1 MLNYF
6 KFNGGDSRDYGVL
19 IRNKKTYNQAEK
31 DITFEPVAGRSG
43 DIVIDNGRYNNVEM
57 GYGVTL
63 FAPTLD
69 EKNINQNINLA
80 YSTQDLKDWLIADG
94 NYYKLTDCYDPD
106 YYRMACYSGGMEF
119 ETFTTNIA
127 KTDIIFNCK
136 PYKYRNDGENLIEI
150 NHNSEII
157 YNPEAHN
164 ALPYIKI
171 YGINSHTTTVFSIN
185 GKTYIL
191 SNVDG
196 YVEMDCE
203 MQNVFKDT
211 IPKNNTFQGQ
221 YLPTLSPGKNKI
233 NFISNIA
240 KIEIIP
246 KWRTI

>member
-1 MLNYF
+1 MINYF
-6 KFNGGDSRDYGVL
+6 NFNGKDSRDYGVL

-43 DIVIDNGRYNNVEM
+43 DIVIDNGRYNNIKM

-69 EKNINQNINLA
+69 KKNTNQNMNLA

-136 PYKYRNDGENLIEI
+136 PYKYRNDGNSLIEVSDGESI
-150 NHNSEII
+150 F
-157 YNPEAHN
+157 NPEAHKS
-164 ALPYIKI
+164 LPYIKI
-171 YGINSHTTTVFSIN
+171 YSITETGN
-185 GKTYIL
+185 VVLRLNDQTIYLSQVDEYIEID
-191 SNVDG
+191 S
-196 YVEMDCE
+196 E
-203 MQNVFKDT
+203 MQNAFKGLT
-211 IPKNNTFQGQ
+211 PQNNLLKSTN
-221 YLPTLSPGKNKI
+221 YPILLPGI
-233 NFISNIA
+233 NRVNYVSNVA
-240 KIEIIP
+240 KVEIIP
-246 KWRTI
+246 RWRTI

>member
-1 MLNYF
+1 MINYF
-6 KFNGGDSRDYGVL
+6 NFNGKDSRDYGVL

-69 EKNINQNINLA
+69 KKNTNQNVNLS
-80 YSTQDLKDWLIADG
+80 YSTQNLKDWLIADG

-136 PYKYRNDGENLIEI
+136 PYKYRNDGNSLIEVSDGESI
-150 NHNSEII
+150 F
-157 YNPEAHN
+157 NPEAHKS
-164 ALPYIKI
+164 LPYIKI
-171 YGINSHTTTVFSIN
+171 YSITETGN
-185 GKTYIL
+185 VVLRLNDQTIYLSQVDEYIEID
-191 SNVDG
+191 S
-196 YVEMDCE
+196 E
-203 MQNVFKDT
+203 MQNVFKGLT
-211 IPKNNTFQGQ
+211 PQNNLLKSTNFPIL
-221 YLPTLSPGKNKI
+221 LPGI
-233 NFISNIA
+233 NRINYVSNVA
-240 KIEIIP
+240 KVEIIP
-246 KWRTI
+246 RWRTI

>member
-127 KTDIIFNCK
+127 KTDINRDK
-136 PYKYRNDGENLIEI
+136 SWRKYI
-150 NHNSEII
+150 
-157 YNPEAHN
+157 
-164 ALPYIKI
+164 
-171 YGINSHTTTVFSIN
+171 
-185 GKTYIL
+185 
-191 SNVDG
+191 
-196 YVEMDCE
+196 
-203 MQNVFKDT
+203 
-211 IPKNNTFQGQ
+211 
-221 YLPTLSPGKNKI
+221 
-233 NFISNIA
+233 
-240 KIEIIP
+240 
-246 KWRTI
+246 

>member
-136 PYKYRNDGENLIEI
+136 PYKYRNDGNSLIEI
-150 NHNSEII
+150 SHGESI
-157 YNPEAHN
+157 YNPEAHES
-164 ALPYIKI
+164 LPYIKI
-171 YGINSHTTTVFSIN
+171 YSMNKTGNVMVGINGQTIYLSQVDE
-185 GKTYIL
+185 YIEID
-191 SNVDG
+191 S
-196 YVEMDCE
+196 E
-203 MQNVFKDT
+203 MQNVYKDLT
-211 IPKNNTFQGQ
+211 PQNNLLKSTGF
-221 YLPTLSPGKNKI
+221 PTLSPGNNKI
-233 NFISNIA
+233 NYIA
-240 KIEIIP
+240 NVAKVEIIP

>member
-43 DIVIDNGRYNNVEM
+43 DIVIDNGRYNNIEM

-136 PYKYRNDGENLIEI
+136 PYKYRNDGNSLIEI
-150 NHNSEII
+150 SHGESI
-157 YNPEAHN
+157 YNPEAHES
-164 ALPYIKI
+164 LLYIKI
-171 YGINSHTTTVFSIN
+171 YSMNKTGNVMVGINGQTI
-185 GKTYIL
+185 YL
-191 SNVDG
+191 SQVDE
-196 YVEMDCE
+196 YVEIDSE
-203 MQNVFKDT
+203 MQNVYKDLT
-211 IPKNNTFQGQ
+211 PQNNLLKSTGF
-221 YLPTLSPGKNKI
+221 PTLSPGNNKI
-233 NFISNIA
+233 NYIA
-240 KIEIIP
+240 NVAKVEIIP